1 MEPVLIK
8 NLLIHLVVQTCSQQ
22 AHATGWS
29 LKIREKHIVMRETV
43 SGTLEGGPEM
53 LQGQKKLYVCKMIT
67 GIELTHFYTRITP
80 PRYYELH

>member
-1 MEPVLIK
+1 VESENK
-8 NLLIHLVVQTCSQQ
+8 RKTYCNE
-22 AHATGWS
+22 GDS
-29 LKIREKHIVMRETV
+29 L